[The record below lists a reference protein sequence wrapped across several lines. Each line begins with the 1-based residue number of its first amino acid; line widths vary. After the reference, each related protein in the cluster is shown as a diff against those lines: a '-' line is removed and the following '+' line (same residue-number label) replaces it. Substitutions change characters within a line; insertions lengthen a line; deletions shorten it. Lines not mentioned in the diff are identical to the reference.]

1 VLHFVYSF
9 FVDRICGYRLL
20 DESER
25 GGFVTEKALRCAMLQ
40 EKMGGIGFGY
50 PARILTRRRLNYG
63 QLPGG
68 WLKPENRFRVPM
80 KV

>member
-1 VLHFVYSF
+1 MC
-9 FVDRICGYRLL
+9 DA
-20 DESER
+20 
-25 GGFVTEKALRCAMLQ
+25 EKV
-40 EKMGGIGFGY
+40 GGIGFGY

>member
-1 VLHFVYSF
+1 MFHFVYSF
-9 FVDRICGYRLL
+9 SSIGFAAIAFSTKVNAAAFVI
-20 DESER
+20 
-25 GGFVTEKALRCAMLQ
+25 EKALRCAMLK
-40 EKMGGIGFGY
+40 KMGGIGFGY

>member
-1 VLHFVYSF
+1 VIRVYDDAGN
-9 FVDRICGYRLL
+9 VIETHEHAG
-20 DESER
+20 
-25 GGFVTEKALRCAMLQ
+25 